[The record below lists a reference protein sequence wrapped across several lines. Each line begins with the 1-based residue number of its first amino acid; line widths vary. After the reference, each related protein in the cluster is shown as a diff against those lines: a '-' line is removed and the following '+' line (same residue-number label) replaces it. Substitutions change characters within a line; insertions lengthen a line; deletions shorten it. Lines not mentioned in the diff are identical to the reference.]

1 VSAQGIAFLVTT
13 NNHVLEQKCHLA
25 VVEFLMENIKIT
37 WICVVGPCRAKVY
50 GFLLLYLG
58 GKPPSRHRDNGLG
71 INIST
76 AHAGSRVGDSTE
88 VQVVRLSQLSMS
100 VRVVA
105 RIRPLLES
113 ENEIDAIVRTSG
125 ADESARPNVVKVP
138 NPKNFSEEFSFQF
151 NSVYGENATQ
161 QEIFDAEG
169 ELQGPS
175 GTENDT
181 DNVLQ

>member
-1 VSAQGIAFLVTT
+1 MASCYSTWGGAGPSPVTVTT
-13 NNHVLEQKCHLA
+13 ALA
-25 VVEFLMENIKIT
+25 LIFPMRT
-37 WICVVGPCRAKVY
+37 P
-50 GFLLLYLG
+50 
-58 GKPPSRHRDNGLG
+58 
-71 INIST
+71 
-76 AHAGSRVGDSTE
+76 GSRVGDSTE

-105 RIRPLLES
+105 RIRPLLKS

-175 GTENDT
+175 GTENDI